1 MEFAPLSVVCLSI
14 SQKQGGVFMSLFQ
27 KAGKRQVLELP
38 TRDIR
43 PNPHQPRQEFAP
55 EELAELA
62 LSISQVGVL
71 QPLSVRRTA
80 AGWELIAGER
90 RLRAAEL
97 AGLHRVPCL
106 PVEADDDDSA
116 LIALVENLQRKD
128 LNVWEEAAALRQLI
142 DRHHLSQEEAAR
154 RVGKSQSSVAN
165 KLRLLK
171 LPQDVIDG
179 LRANRLSERHARALL
194 RLDSPDLQR
203 SALENVVKRQLNV
216 AQTDAYIERL
226 CQKGAPPR
234 KAEPVYRIRDVRLF
248 LNTVKKSLAVMQSAG
263 VNARCGREETDSEI
277 TLTIHIPK

>member
-1 MEFAPLSVVCLSI
+1 
-14 SQKQGGVFMSLFQ
+14 MSLFQ

-194 RLDSPDLQR
+194 RLPDETSQR
-203 SALENVVKRQLNV
+203 QTLALILKDHLTV
-216 AQTDAYIERL
+216 AETERYIDAFLAKQPANPKSGRRTFL
-226 CQKGAPPR
+226 LK
-234 KAEPVYRIRDVRLF
+234 DVRLF
-248 LNTVKKSLAVMQSAG
+248 LNSIEHNLDVMKQGGIQADMQT
-263 VNARCGREETDSEI
+263 RETDEELI
-277 TLTIHIPK
+277 LTISIPKNRKEQAG

>member
-1 MEFAPLSVVCLSI
+1 
-14 SQKQGGVFMSLFQ
+14 MSLFQ
-27 KAGKRQVLELP
+27 KTGKRQVLELP

-97 AGLHRVPCL
+97 AGLPCVPCL
-106 PVEADDDDSA
+106 PVEADDDASA
-116 LIALVENLQRKD
+116 LLALVENLQRKD
-128 LNVWEEAAALRQLI
+128 LDVWEEAAALRQLI

-154 RVGKSQSSVAN
+154 RVGKSQSAVAN

-203 SALENVVKRQLNV
+203 SALEYVVKRQLNV

-226 CQKGAPPR
+226 CQKEAAPR
-234 KAEPVYRIRDVRLF
+234 KAAPVYRIRDVRLF
-248 LNTVKKSLAVMQSAG
+248 LNTVKKSLAMMQSAG